1 MEKLYIIRT
10 RESLLELYENGE
22 ISQDEYKRYKIFFDP
37 NKVKITVNG
46 MDRYIDDSLYK
57 VIMKNSVQLG

>member
-1 MEKLYIIRT
+1 MEKLHIIRT
-10 RESLLELYENGE
+10 RELLLELYENGK
-22 ISQDEYKRYKIFFDP
+22 ISQDEYNRYKIFFDP
-37 NKVKITVNG
+37 NRVKITVNG